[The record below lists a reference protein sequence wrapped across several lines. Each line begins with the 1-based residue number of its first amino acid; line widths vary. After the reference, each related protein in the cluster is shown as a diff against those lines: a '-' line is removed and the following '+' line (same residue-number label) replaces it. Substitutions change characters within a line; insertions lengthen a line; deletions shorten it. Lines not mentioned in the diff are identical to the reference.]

1 MIGLLFFTTLK
12 AKTQFHQ
19 DAAKIAFDERHRK
32 TIQFNI
38 SRYDAA
44 VERGYQ
50 RYANI
55 SLAKDRAA
63 FIKREMLSHWDDYLL
78 QFEEGITKRGAK
90 VLWANDAHEVME
102 HVNQLLAEH
111 QAKLIMKSKSM
122 TTEEVS
128 FNEEVA
134 RFGCESVETDLGEFI
149 VQVAGERPYH
159 IVTPAMHK
167 SKEDIAAL
175 FHEKFATPP
184 NSTPEEL
191 TAYVRALL
199 RKKFTS
205 ADVGVT
211 GANFLIAD
219 IGAVAVTENEG
230 NALMSTSFPKLH
242 IVIAGIEK
250 VIPKMRQLGT
260 FQPLLAALGTGQQ
273 VTAYNTIFTGPR
285 QKGEVDGPEE
295 MVIILM
301 DNGRTTVYE
310 DTEVSDVLSC
320 IRCGACLNA
329 CPVYKTIG
337 GYTYNTTY
345 SGPIGSVITPFFK
358 GMSEMGHLSFA
369 CSLCG
374 KCGEVCPVKIPL
386 PKLLLI
392 NRRKVV
398 EGAERPLAEKFG
410 MAGFAL
416 LSKHRFW
423 FDFFPSWIKNIGTT
437 PFNYTLWGPKRK
449 MPTFHRSF
457 ARQWKRQHNNNSS
470 VDQY

>member
-1 MIGLLFFTTLK
+1 LPLTLPFYTK
-12 AKTQFHQ
+12 LNANTQFHQ
-19 DAAKIAFDERHRK
+19 DAAKIAFNERHRQ
-32 TIQFNI
+32 TIHFNI
-38 SRYDAA
+38 SRYDTTVAN
-44 VERGYQ
+44 GYQ
-50 RYANI
+50 RYENI

-63 FIKREMLSHWDDYLL
+63 YIKREMLMHWDDYLL
-78 QFEEGITKRGAK
+78 QFEESITRRGAR
-90 VLWANDAHEVME
+90 VIWAKDAHEAME
-102 HVNQLLAEH
+102 HVKQLLKEN
-111 QAKLIMKSKSM
+111 QAKLLVKSKSM

-128 FNEEVA
+128 FNEEVVHV
-134 RFGCESVETDLGEFI
+134 GCESIETDLGEFI

-175 FHEKFATPP
+175 FHEKFATPAD
-184 NSTPEEL
+184 STPEEL
-191 TAYVRALL
+191 TAYVRNLL

-205 ADVGVT
+205 AEVGVT

-242 IVIAGIEK
+242 IVITGIEK
-250 VIPKMRQLGT
+250 VIPKMSQLGV
-260 FQPLLAALGTGQQ
+260 FHPLLATLGTGQQ
-273 VTAYNTIFTGPR
+273 MTAYNTLFTGPR
-285 QKGEVDGPEE
+285 QEGEMDGPEQ
-295 MVIILM
+295 MVVILM
-301 DNGRTTVYE
+301 DNGRTKVYE
-310 DTEVSDVLSC
+310 NAEVNEVLSC

-358 GMSEMGHLSFA
+358 GMGEMGHLSFA

-374 KCGEVCPVKIPL
+374 KCGEVCPVRIPL

-398 EGAERPLAEKFG
+398 EETVRPLAERWG
-410 MAGFAL
+410 MEGFAL
-416 LSKHRFW
+416 LAKHRFW
-423 FDFFPSWIKNIGTT
+423 FDFMPSWIKNIGTT
-437 PFNYTLWGPKRK
+437 PFNFTLWGPKRK

-457 ARQWKRQHNNNSS
+457 TKQWNQQHNYKYTS
-470 VDQY
+470 